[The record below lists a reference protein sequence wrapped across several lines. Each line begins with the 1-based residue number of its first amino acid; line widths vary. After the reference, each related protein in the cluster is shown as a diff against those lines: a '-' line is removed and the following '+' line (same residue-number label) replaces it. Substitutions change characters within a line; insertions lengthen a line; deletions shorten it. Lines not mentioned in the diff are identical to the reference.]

1 MTTNNTPSL
10 LLALPQDVQ
19 QRLLAGCRYEDL
31 FSLSAVCR
39 AFRSAVND
47 PKFTAVRRSHGFV
60 ERGVV
65 LLGTRRYNAVDIR
78 SAQTRSIKVS
88 ITAERLELDSGDTT
102 TDGRRLFVGCNGG
115 SLGPHQTIIYAL
127 DVISRQWSR
136 FAPLPH
142 NRGLHC
148 MEWYAG
154 RLYVAGGYTTP
165 PTQEVFTSFCVYN
178 EATRSWDAL
187 PDLPVGCNCASS
199 GVIGDLLLIAG
210 GSGEARGKLQIFDF
224 TTGQWRMGPLVP
236 DVCRDNV
243 PGLVLEDKLFMPPG
257 SFSQSQGMLIYD
269 PQSDAWTEEPL
280 PFDGTFGSACACVH
294 YGRIILFHH
303 NGSAYERAPDG
314 SWSAYSCT
322 HEHARDALEGP
333 EKGWGTTRVES
344 ILLG

>member
-1 MTTNNTPSL
+1 
-10 LLALPQDVQ
+10 
-19 QRLLAGCRYEDL
+19 
-31 FSLSAVCR
+31 
-39 AFRSAVND
+39 
-47 PKFTAVRRSHGFV
+47 
-60 ERGVV
+60 
-65 LLGTRRYNAVDIR
+65 
-78 SAQTRSIKVS
+78 
-88 ITAERLELDSGDTT
+88 
-102 TDGRRLFVGCNGG
+102 
-115 SLGPHQTIIYAL
+115 
-127 DVISRQWSR
+127 
-136 FAPLPH
+136 
-142 NRGLHC
+142 